1 MNPLDTKLDS
11 VTLDIFLKQ
20 LHQALTMLEE
30 SKAVSLNK
38 TKVSI
43 SISKH
48 LKLKLGDTFLFF
60 YLSQRKTSSASD
72 KSYLQYY
79 SVNTYQ

>member
-48 LKLKLGDTFLFF
+48 LKLKLGDTFLFI
-60 YLSQRKTSSASD
+60 YHNERH
-72 KSYLQYY
+72 LQQAIKATCNII
-79 SVNTYQ
+79 V

>member
-60 YLSQRKTSSASD
+60 IYHNERH
-72 KSYLQYY
+72 LQQAIKATCNII
-79 SVNTYQ
+79 V

>member
-48 LKLKLGDTFLFF
+48 LKLKLGDTFLF

>member
-48 LKLKLGDTFLFF
+48 LKLKLGDAFRF
-60 YLSQRKTSSASD
+60 YLPQRKTSSASD